1 MLACVAF
8 EYVDGLWLDGCVRV
22 SVDAVLE
29 TLTCAVMTRLCGKRN
44 FRRRRRSF
52 PLAFFYQCCGGV
64 RGEVDLRYSFIII
77 TYESG

>member
-22 SVDAVLE
+22 SVDVVLE

-44 FRRRRRSF
+44 FRRRR
-52 PLAFFYQCCGGV
+52 
-64 RGEVDLRYSFIII
+64 E
-77 TYESG
+77 